1 MAAHTPTFVCF
12 NTLWLLQASPH
23 PGFGLGSDRGL
34 EGLWVEVDKML
45 VRGVPEQFPETWEH
59 GCRVVHH
66 SSPPPSSELRLSA
79 EARNLGEES
88 AGCVYVARGREL
100 LVSVFLRGG
109 EGRGR
114 EGRYSGLDMTDKQL
128 WGAGDTDRGQPC
140 IGQG

>member
-1 MAAHTPTFVCF
+1 
-12 NTLWLLQASPH
+12 
-23 PGFGLGSDRGL
+23 
-34 EGLWVEVDKML
+34 ML
-45 VRGVPEQFPETWEH
+45 ARGVPEQFPETWEH

-88 AGCVYVARGREL
+88 AGCVYVAWGREL

-109 EGRGR
+109 EGKGR

>member
-1 MAAHTPTFVCF
+1 M
-12 NTLWLLQASPH
+12 
-23 PGFGLGSDRGL
+23 
-34 EGLWVEVDKML
+34 EVDKML
-45 VRGVPEQFPETWEH
+45 ARGVPEQFPETWEH

-109 EGRGR
+109 EGKGR
-114 EGRYSGLDMTDKQL
+114 EGREGKGGILAWT
-128 WGAGDTDRGQPC
+128 
-140 IGQG
+140 